1 MDENTVNIILQNIA
15 EDVRE
20 IKENGRDQQVRIA
33 DLEKFVARQ
42 AVINGILTIIGSTAL
57 ASVVGIAIKL
67 LFGGN

>member
-67 LFGGN
+67 LFGGK